1 MIESTIKIIVSV
13 LLFLTAIIFIISN
26 IVIYRLNRQL
36 ISLGTYRN
44 LLDDMQKTALEHDNY
59 VNFMK
64 RKGLDTGSVD
74 KDVFM
79 SIYLSG
85 KYDGLARAETLNKNV
100 VEKILKENF
109 ND

>member
-1 MIESTIKIIVSV
+1 MTESIAKIIAGV
-13 LLFLTAIIFIISN
+13 LFFSAAIIFIIAN
-26 IVIYRLNRQL
+26 IVIYRLNCQL
-36 ISLGTYRN
+36 IHLGTYSN

-59 VNFMK
+59 VNFTK
-64 RKGLDTGSVD
+64 RKGLDPGSVD

-100 VEKILKENF
+100 VEKILKEKF
-109 ND
+109 

>member
-1 MIESTIKIIVSV
+1 
-13 LLFLTAIIFIISN
+13 
-26 IVIYRLNRQL
+26 
-36 ISLGTYRN
+36 
-44 LLDDMQKTALEHDNY
+44 
-59 VNFMK
+59 MK

-85 KYDGLARAETLNKNV
+85 KYDGLARAEALNKNV